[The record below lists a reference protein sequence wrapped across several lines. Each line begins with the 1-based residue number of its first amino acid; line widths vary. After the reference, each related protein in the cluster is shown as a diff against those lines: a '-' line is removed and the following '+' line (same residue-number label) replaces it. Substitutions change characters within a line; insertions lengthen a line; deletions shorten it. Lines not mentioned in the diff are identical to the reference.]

1 MSQPLPATSAA
12 ARRWPARPRRP
23 PIQKAFGKELRRR
36 VVEEGEPFAI
46 VQADT
51 PHEIFHAMDIP
62 IITNQWWSAY
72 ISAKQLSG
80 RYFDAHGGAGLSGQ
94 QLQILLAGP
103 GLHAGQRSRNRALG
117 RLAHARRCWSRG

>member
-1 MSQPLPATSAA
+1 MTSSPEA
-12 ARRWPARPRRP
+12 ARGVQTGQRSRKTLASTGEATAY
-23 PIQKAFGKELRRR
+23 QKQYVADLRRR
-36 VVEEGEPFAI
+36 VVDEGEPFAI

-80 RYFDAHGGAGLSGQ
+80 RYFDVLAEHGYPDNGCKYCS
-94 QLQILLAGP
+94 LASPAPWQTIPKLPLGGP
-103 GLHAGQRSRNRALG
+103 A
-117 RLAHARRCWSRG
+117 